1 MEESTNPHQSG
12 QHFRDEEWAD
22 LARIQTDERRARLQQ
37 HLDDGCVECS
47 RRLRF
52 WAAVSRVAAREPGY
66 RPPDAA
72 VRQVRGEYALQ
83 NRNQNRNP
91 RSFLKR
97 AAAALLFDSAQ
108 EPLPAGV
115 RAGGLSARLL
125 LYGKAGRLLKL
136 RVENLGESESLSLVG
151 QIVEESAPH
160 KKLKDL
166 PVLVQSGR
174 KTVNQTLTNQSGE
187 FALDLSPS
195 KGLRLVIGLPGPQ
208 AIVVMLPVVAA
219 VDYEN

>member
-1 MEESTNPHQSG
+1 
-12 QHFRDEEWAD
+12 
-22 LARIQTDERRARLQQ
+22 
-37 HLDDGCVECS
+37 
-47 RRLRF
+47 
-52 WAAVSRVAAREPGY
+52 
-66 RPPDAA
+66 
-72 VRQVRGEYALQ
+72 
-83 NRNQNRNP
+83 
-91 RSFLKR
+91 
-97 AAAALLFDSAQ
+97 
-108 EPLPAGV
+108 V
-115 RAGGLSARLL
+115 RAGALSARLL

-136 RVENLGESESLSLVG
+136 RVENLGESESMSLVG

-219 VDYEN
+219 VDYES